1 MHSRDVMR
9 LLQRDGWQQ
18 TRVSGDHHIFRH
30 PVKPGLVIAPH
41 PVQDIPIGTL
51 RSIER
56 QSGLTLRQR

>member
-1 MHSRDVMR
+1 
-9 LLQRDGWQQ
+9 LLRRDGWQQ
-18 TRVSGDHHIFRH
+18 IRVNGDHHIFRH
-30 PVKPGLVIAPH
+30 PVKPGLVIVPH

>member
-18 TRVSGDHHIFRH
+18 TRVSGDHHIFRQ
-30 PVKPGLVIAPH
+30 PVKPGLVIVPH

>member
-18 TRVSGDHHIFRH
+18 TRVSGDHHIFRQ
-30 PVKPGLVIAPH
+30 PVKPGLVIVPH
-41 PVQDIPIGTL
+41 PVQDIPTGTP